1 MLSNPTFKKYQS
13 SVTDLE
19 MYGVRDINAWYEAQ
33 TQYRV
38 TAAELVMG
46 LSSDI
51 QWLTADPAQAKS
63 ICLLS
68 NRIKWLVNNKLVNR

>member
-1 MLSNPTFKKYQS
+1 MLSNPTFKKHKS

-19 MYGVRDINAWYEAQ
+19 MFGVRDINAWYEAQ

-38 TAAELVMG
+38 TASELVMS

-51 QWLTADPAQAKS
+51 QWLTGDPAMTKS

-68 NRIKWLVNNKLVNR
+68 NRIKWLVNNKLTNR